1 MIDRLASHN
10 FSFAIHEIK
19 TISTN
24 RVDRIRGVLRTYEHS
39 TNQEIVNRSKNLYD
53 QNNSI
58 KSVLAVKKKTNGKE
72 TETMVAYL
80 YGSVSGPTFVVL

>member
-1 MIDRLASHN
+1 MKTVEANINSISYSELYTVLIDRLASHN

-19 TISTN
+19 IISTN

-39 TNQEIVNRSKNLYD
+39 TNQDIVNRFKNLYD

-58 KSVLAVKKKTNGKE
+58 KSVLAV
-72 TETMVAYL
+72 
-80 YGSVSGPTFVVL
+80 